1 MLEDRFGLPVSSASA
16 QAVALNDAATDRL
29 FALQPG
35 AEALADEALALDGD
49 FALAHCTK
57 ARALLS
63 RGAAAE
69 GRAFAA
75 QAAELAAVLPPRE
88 RGYAQIVRKAV
99 HGEAD
104 ALALVYAHAAEF
116 PRDAVPLSFALGVY
130 GLLGFG
136 GFRDFPL
143 RQVALLDS
151 VAAAWHEDWWFLAA
165 CGWAKVEAGDA
176 GAGIAMLDRAL
187 ELNPQNANAVHGR
200 AHGYYEQGHAAAG
213 EAFIARWLPSYDRAA
228 VLHGH
233 LAWHQALFALQQG
246 EAERALAIYRD
257 AVAPSASKSL
267 PMFILIDCAAFALRA
282 AICGHPLSREEQQGL
297 AAYAKER
304 FPAPGVPFVNIH
316 LAMAHALAGEWEG
329 LGALREGVAERL
341 QAGSQAS
348 GPVVEAVCEA
358 VASFAAQNYAQA
370 AARLAVALPDAA
382 RLGGSGAQRDVLI
395 DLAIAAHLR
404 AGEDAAARALAGAR
418 WTERASH
425 LDDQWL
431 RRMREARSGCTQ
443 S

>member
-16 QAVALNDAATDRL
+16 QAVALNDAAIDRL

-35 AEALADEALALDGD
+35 GEARADEALALDGD
-49 FALAHCTK
+49 FAIAHCTK

-63 RGAAAE
+63 RGAASE
-69 GRAFAA
+69 GRRFAA
-75 QAAELAAVLPPRE
+75 RAAQLAAGLPRRE
-88 RGYAQIVRKAV
+88 RRYAQIVSKAV

-136 GFRDFPL
+136 GYRDFQV

-151 VAAAWHEDWWFLAA
+151 VALAWHEDWWFLAA
-165 CGWAKVEAGDA
+165 HGWAKVEAGDA
-176 GAGIAMLDRAL
+176 GAGIALLERAL

-213 EAFIARWLPSYDRAA
+213 EAFVARWLPGYDRAA

-282 AICGHPLSREEQQGL
+282 AICGHPLAREEQQAL

-304 FPAPGVPFVNIH
+304 FPAPGVAFVNIH
-316 LAMAHALAGEWEG
+316 LAMAYALAGEWDS
-329 LGALREGVAERL
+329 LGALRAGVAERL
-341 QAGSQAS
+341 QAGAQAS
-348 GPVVEAVCEA
+348 GPVVGAVCEA
-358 VASFAAQNYAQA
+358 IAAFAAENYARA
-370 AARLAVALPDAA
+370 AAGLAGALPEAA

-404 AGEDAAARALAGAR
+404 AGKDAAARRFASAR
-418 WTERASH
+418 WSERAPH
-425 LDDQWL
+425 LDQQWL
-431 RRMREARSGCTQ
+431 RRVRDAR
-443 S
+443 